1 MISIEDVTLRAQSWE
16 LFRSLHEDWLS
27 SDSTHIPQAEHKA
40 PISPSENGSRERQ
53 DIRMHTRTMRA
64 LNGWTDGI
72 QFEFEA

>member
-1 MISIEDVTLRAQSWE
+1 MN
-16 LFRSLHEDWLS
+16 WLS

-40 PISPSENGSRERQ
+40 LISPGEDGSTERQ